1 MLQVGNLTL
10 AAKLL
15 GRPYS
20 ITGRVQYGDQIG
32 RTLDFPTIN
41 VRLNRHKPCLNGI
54 YGVKVIET
62 TSLTQKVLQDN
73 HEKPGIA
80 GYHEN
85 SLYGAE
91 SCQYTSSHS
100 ARTSRVEIRSTF
112 P

>member
-1 MLQVGNLTL
+1 MGNLAL

-54 YGVKVIET
+54 YGVEVICET
-62 TSLTQKVLQDN
+62 TSLT
-73 HEKPGIA
+73 EKCAKKHQRNRELPDIMKTASMAQVMSVHVPPFSKNIQNGD
-80 GYHEN
+80 
-85 SLYGAE
+85 
-91 SCQYTSSHS
+91 
-100 ARTSRVEIRSTF
+100 
-112 P
+112 